1 MRLALPLAVLATLQ
15 FTSSAVF
22 AVPPGAQAW
31 EYVGQALF
39 S

>member
-22 AVPPGAQAW
+22 AVPPGGVRRPGPLQ
-31 EYVGQALF
+31 L
-39 S
+39 